1 MTVFVNLGSV
11 YLLGWLVS
19 LIFLNPILPTQV
31 FLALRLDHTLSAH
44 CLWHPIISPRLQT
57 ERGGKW
63 RGPLTARGR
72 RDAGQRKGP
81 SCEGSSPEQ
90 SPLRPPEGAAALAF
104 PAHSRSLC
112 RIHPGSGAAV
122 CEPGGC
128 LSPLLPARTTRCQ
141 GSSALLLGL
150 GRGGS
155 TIPFSQ
161 AGNVPNFPHAAVYK
175 APESAGGRSRI
186 PHTVGSRPA
195 PASGLPRPHE
205 DPPAGAESRAPPGP
219 RSGRGLRALARSV
232 RWHVRQRAS
241 CGQER
246 RRPRG
251 APRPPEGHRGRVPA
265 GASAMPCFP

>member
-1 MTVFVNLGSV
+1 MFERNTCRFTIFLHLYEKQLGEVGLSITVLTSVDCRVFGEGRKEVTVFVNLGSV
-11 YLLGWLVS
+11 YLIGWLVS

-63 RGPLTARGR
+63 RGPLTAWGR

-81 SCEGSSPEQ
+81 SWEGSSPEQ

-104 PAHSRSLC
+104 PAQSRSLC

-128 LSPLLPARTTRCQ
+128 LSPPLPARTTLCQ
-141 GSSALLLGL
+141 GSPALLLGL

-155 TIPFSQ
+155 RIQFSQ
-161 AGNVPNFPHAAVYK
+161 AGNVPNHPHAAVYK

-186 PHTVGSRPA
+186 PHTVRLPPSSRIRPS
-195 PASGLPRPHE
+195 PAS
-205 DPPAGAESRAPPGP
+205 
-219 RSGRGLRALARSV
+219 
-232 RWHVRQRAS
+232 
-241 CGQER
+241 
-246 RRPRG
+246 
-251 APRPPEGHRGRVPA
+251 
-265 GASAMPCFP
+265 